1 MSDSG
6 ELRTRFETARNEGLR
21 IIDAA
26 DDLDGLEEARV
37 KIMGRKAPLSQ
48 ARASLGKLP
57 EDERRSL
64 GQLANEIYN
73 ALESA
78 FESKRERFAGA
89 ATEERWQRERIDVT
103 LPGLSLP
110 GGSIHPLTKT
120 IWQIV
125 DVFIGL
131 GYRVADGPEV
141 ELTRYLFDA
150 LNMPQHHPARSPL
163 DTFFI
168 EGGGDEVVVRTETSA
183 VQIRTMEAQGPPA
196 YVVIP
201 GRVYRRDAEDATHTS
216 GFTQIEGLAVD
227 EGITMADLKGTLEVF
242 AQEIFGKGLDV
253 RFRPSFFPFTEPSA
267 EMDVQCFVC
276 RGSGCR
282 VCKGEGWI
290 EILGCGLVDPFL
302 LEWVNYDPE
311 RYSGFAFGMGVERI
325 AALANGVS
333 DIRQFFTNDVRF
345 LSQIATRS

>member
-1 MSDSG
+1 MTEAPD
-6 ELRTRFETARNEGLR
+6 LRARFEAAREEGTR
-21 IIDAA
+21 IIESAA
-26 DDLDGLEEARV
+26 DLDALEEARV

-57 EDERRSL
+57 ENERRDL
-64 GQLANEIYN
+64 GRLANEVYS

-78 FESKRERFAGA
+78 FEAKRERFASA
-89 ATEERWQRERIDVT
+89 ATEQRWDEERLDVT
-103 LPGLSLP
+103 LPGSELP
-110 GGSIHPLTKT
+110 AGAIHPLTRT

-131 GYRVADGPEV
+131 GYRVADGPEI

-168 EGGGDEVVVRTETSA
+168 EGGGDDVVVRTETSA
-183 VQIRTMEAQGPPA
+183 VQIRTMEAQEPPV

-242 AQEIFGKGLDV
+242 AHEIFGKGLDV

-267 EMDVQCFVC
+267 EMDVQCFAC
-276 RGSGCR
+276 RGAGCR

-302 LEWVNYDPE
+302 LEWVSYDPE
-311 RYSGFAFGMGVERI
+311 QYSGFAFGMGVERI
-325 AALANGVS
+325 AALANGVM
-333 DIRQFFTNDVRF
+333 DIRQFFTNDLRF
-345 LSQIATRS
+345 LARIGSRT